1 VCQQPRPPDTPLT
14 HPWHIYLKGGEFME
28 DLVAQV
34 ANVGFPI
41 AVSIYLLVRVES
53 KIESLTVSIYELAKV
68 IEGLRSM

>member
-1 VCQQPRPPDTPLT
+1 
-14 HPWHIYLKGGEFME
+14 ME